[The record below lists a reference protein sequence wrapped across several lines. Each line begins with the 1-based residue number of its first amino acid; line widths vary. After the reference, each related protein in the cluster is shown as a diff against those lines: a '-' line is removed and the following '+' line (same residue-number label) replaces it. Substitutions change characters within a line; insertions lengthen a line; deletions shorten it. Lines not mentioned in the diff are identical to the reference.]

1 VAIPAAMPNIV
12 VMAVF
17 LFTIMTVLF
26 KVRDRVSAWHKG
38 VIKW

>member
-1 VAIPAAMPNIV
+1 VAIPAAMPNIL

-17 LFTIMTVLF
+17 FFTIMTVPF